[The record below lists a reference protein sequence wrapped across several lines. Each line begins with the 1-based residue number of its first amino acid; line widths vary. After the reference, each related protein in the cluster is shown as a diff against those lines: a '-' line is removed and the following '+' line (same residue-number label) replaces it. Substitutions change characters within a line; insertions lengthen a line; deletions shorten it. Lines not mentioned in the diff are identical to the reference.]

1 MAKLACSGCGFVLT
15 AVIVVGLAVWVSL
28 AVPR

>member
-15 AVIVVGLAVWVSL
+15 ASILVPLVVYVALSVH
-28 AVPR
+28 